1 MTHAH
6 DFLAIGD
13 GAYQLEVPD
22 LGIVLTVNRLRRRSD
37 ELIGELT
44 VTCDLP
50 GAQRVSDEGVI
61 VAADVNLSSVRARQ
75 DRAALLA
82 KRAQTGDGFDWFA
95 TLEYFCQHVI
105 TAERV
110 GQPATLLRDVP
121 KPSPD
126 TAWTIHRLPVLKDQ
140 PMVLFGDGGS
150 GKSLLALSI
159 AGELAARG
167 VPTLY
172 ADWETSAGDHRD
184 RLEQLFGAARMPPV
198 HYARCEWPMA
208 HEADRLRRLVQAH
221 DLQYVVLDSVAFG
234 CDGPPEAAES
244 AAAYF
249 RAIRRLRVGALAVAH
264 ITKSESGDQRPFGSA
279 FWHNGARATWF
290 VKRSDADGDAGSMT
304 LALFNRKANTGPLL
318 SPRGL
323 RVSFSDGRIGITST
337 DLADSEQFAP
347 GLPLWQR
354 MKRALAHGPLPLA
367 ALAEELDA
375 KPDSLK
381 KIVDRSKSRPDPM
394 FTRIVGDDGQ
404 TRISLVERRSA

>member
-13 GAYQLEVPD
+13 GAYQLEVPE
-22 LGIVLTVNRLRRRSD
+22 LGIVFNVDRLRRRSD

-44 VTCDLP
+44 VRCDLP
-50 GAQRVSDEGVI
+50 GAQRVSDEGVT

-75 DRAALLA
+75 DRASLLA
-82 KRAQTGDGFDWFA
+82 KRAQTGDSFDWYGA
-95 TLEYFCQHVI
+95 LEYFCQRVI
-105 TAERV
+105 QAERT
-110 GQPATLLRDVP
+110 GQPAILLRDVP

-126 TAWTIHRLPVLKDQ
+126 TAWTIHRLPILREQ
-140 PMVLFGDGGS
+140 PMILFGDGGS

-172 ADWETSAGDHRD
+172 ADWETSPGDHRD
-184 RLEQLFGAARMPPV
+184 RLEQVFGAEMPPV
-198 HYARCEWPMA
+198 HYVRCEWPLV
-208 HEADRLRRLVQAH
+208 HEADRLRRLVLAH
-221 DLQYVVLDSVAFG
+221 QVQYVVLDSIAFG

-244 AAAYF
+244 ASGYF
-249 RAIRRLRVGALAVAH
+249 RGLRRLRVGALLIAH
-264 ITKSESGDQRPFGSA
+264 INKQENGDKRPFGSA

-290 VKRSDADGDAGSMT
+290 IKRSDADGDSGRMT
-304 LALFNRKANTGPLL
+304 LAVFNRKANTGPLL

-323 RVSFSDGRIGITST
+323 RVSFGDARIGIEST

-347 GLPLWQR
+347 SLPLYQR
-354 MKRALAHGPLPLA
+354 MKGALRQGPLTLA
-367 ALAEELDA
+367 VLADELDA
-375 KPDSLK
+375 KPDTLK

-394 FTRIVGDDGQ
+394 FARVVGADGQ
-404 TRISLVERRSA
+404 TRISLVERRFA